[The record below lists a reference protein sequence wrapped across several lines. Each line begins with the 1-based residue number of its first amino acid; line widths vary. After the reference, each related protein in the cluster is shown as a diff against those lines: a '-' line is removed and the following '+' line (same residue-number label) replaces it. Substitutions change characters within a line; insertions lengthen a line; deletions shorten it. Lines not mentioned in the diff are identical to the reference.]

1 MPSPGGLR
9 SPGIEHSPES
19 EFVVATDA
27 RRREVYWAGYAAN
40 GQRLGDPQVT
50 PPGEVPRHPTIGP
63 AAELYPDQ
71 LCAVTGPR
79 TLDPGALAVYGP
91 ALPDAGVEPL
101 YLRRPDA
108 AEPGRRKSVLRHTV
122 RTDRSRA

>member
-1 MPSPGGLR
+1 M
-9 SPGIEHSPES
+9 
-19 EFVVATDA
+19 VATDA

-50 PPGEVPRHPTIGP
+50 PPDEVPRHPTIGP

-122 RTDRSRA
+122 RADRSRA